1 MQSQPSETSPSDHA
15 HHLAD
20 ESSDL
25 FALARQQVRGCRAA
39 YGRMLQGWAQDVL
52 LLRAKGV
59 SKPCWIARAADCCE
73 QDLPASSNAQRARQ
87 HQPRVRPA
95 GRQQAA

>member
-1 MQSQPSETSPSDHA
+1 MQSQPSETSPSDQA

-52 LLRAKGV
+52 VLRAKGI
-59 SKPCWIARAADCCE
+59 SKPCWTAAPRDCCE
-73 QDLPASSNAQRARQ
+73 QDLPATSSPKRARQ
-87 HQPRVRPA
+87 HQPRVRAA
-95 GRQQAA
+95 GHQQAA